1 MPKTAVIYARFSC
14 NKQREASID
23 DQLRV
28 CRDWCKR
35 EGYAIVAEYCDY
47 AISGRTDDRPEFQ
60 RMVANAGESDIVLV
74 YMMDRFSRGEY
85 DAPIYKRELAQHG
98 VKLVSALE
106 QIPDSPEGIIYEKL
120 LEGLAACES
129 KKTAIRTRRGME
141 GNALKCK
148 TNGVRVFGYASN
160 EADEYVIDEDEAAFV
175 REAFKRRIAK
185 ETTNSIA
192 RDFAARGVKTSQGNP
207 CGYSMVERMVKNRK
221 YTGRYEWGGVV
232 KEGGMPAIIDEV
244 TFMEAQGIRAA
255 KERSAESWGD
265 FALSGKAICAGCGRN
280 LQGVSGRGRG
290 NRKYEYY
297 RCHDGCVKPVRREE
311 LEGEIVKALRA
322 LLQDREEALR
332 IARMVAESSDGA
344 EVAARR
350 KQAAQSLS
358 AAERGLKNILNA
370 IEQGIIAP
378 GAKERIAELEHQRDR
393 AKLDLE
399 PIRDDQIDP
408 ERLAGFLQCGSALD
422 DATLLKAF
430 VYQASVSDEECIVT
444 LNYDVE
450 NNEPA
455 RLDIQRVRTKC
466 KWCPHGLP
474 GARGGG
480 KHDEQQD
487 YRRHKRA
494 APAVAV
500 FVGRAWVRH
509 RLHLLCVLLAGGGF
523 HGDPALVAGTA
534 RIAAPNVAVGRCER
548 AIERHSLPAMVGCDG
563 RVAGASTGAHVQGI
577 DADAVRSRRVAGLR
591 LRGADAHEVV
601 VRVVASRGLADGD
614 VASMTAVAGVASP
627 HVAVRDAIPVIEV
640 DCLALAVGGYHG
652 A

>member
-35 EGYAIVAEYCDY
+35 EGYAIAAEYCDY

-160 EADEYVIDEDEAAFV
+160 EADEYVINEDEAAFV

-221 YTGRYEWGGVV
+221 YTGRYE
-232 KEGGMPAIIDEV
+232 
-244 TFMEAQGIRAA
+244 
-255 KERSAESWGD
+255 WGD

-399 PIRDDQIDP
+399 AIRDDQIDP
-408 ERLAGFLQCGSALD
+408 ERLADFLQCGSALD

-466 KWCPHGLP
+466 KWCTVCASPRTEVCAIGTIIFVRIP
-474 GARGGG
+474 
-480 KHDEQQD
+480 
-487 YRRHKRA
+487 RA
-494 APAVAV
+494 A
-500 FVGRAWVRH
+500 
-509 RLHLLCVLLAGGGF
+509 
-523 HGDPALVAGTA
+523 
-534 RIAAPNVAVGRCER
+534 
-548 AIERHSLPAMVGCDG
+548 
-563 RVAGASTGAHVQGI
+563 
-577 DADAVRSRRVAGLR
+577 
-591 LRGADAHEVV
+591 
-601 VRVVASRGLADGD
+601 
-614 VASMTAVAGVASP
+614 
-627 HVAVRDAIPVIEV
+627 
-640 DCLALAVGGYHG
+640 
-652 A
+652 

>member
-14 NKQREASID
+14 NKQRKASID
-23 DQLRV
+23 DQLRI
-28 CRDWCKR
+28 CRQWCQR
-35 EGYAIVAEYCDY
+35 ERYAIVAEYCDY

-192 RDFAARGVKTSQGNP
+192 RDFATRGVKTSQGNP

-399 PIRDDQIDP
+399 AIRDDQIDP
-408 ERLAGFLQCGSALD
+408 ERLADFLQCGSALD

-466 KWCPHGLP
+466 KWCHTDSFEPLTAAAGDGEFLDLPYDLPYDLGVPSTRKYVDIAGWGAAPLRFVIYGPCVNPAIRIDGNWYRVDATVPDGGYMVVDPLATPRSVTVVGPDGSVTDAFAKARRGNGL
-474 GARGGG
+474 GGG
-480 KHDEQQD
+480 EYIFQ
-487 YRRHKRA
+487 
-494 APAVAV
+494 P
-500 FVGRAWVRH
+500 
-509 RLHLLCVLLAGGGF
+509 
-523 HGDPALVAGTA
+523 
-534 RIAAPNVAVGRCER
+534 
-548 AIERHSLPAMVGCDG
+548 
-563 RVAGASTGAHVQGI
+563 
-577 DADAVRSRRVAGLR
+577 
-591 LRGADAHEVV
+591 
-601 VRVVASRGLADGD
+601 
-614 VASMTAVAGVASP
+614 ASP
-627 HVAVRDAIPVIEV
+627 GTNEV
-640 DCLALAVGGYHG
+640 EWDRSFGFDLTWYEEEGEPPWS
-652 A
+652 

>member
-1 MPKTAVIYARFSC
+1 MKTAVIYARFSC
-14 NKQREASID
+14 SKQREASIE
-23 DQLRV
+23 DQLRI
-28 CRDWCKR
+28 CHEWCQH
-35 EGYAIVAEYCDY
+35 EGYAIVGEYCDY

-60 RMVANAGESDIVLV
+60 RMIASAGESDIVLV

-85 DAPIYKRELAQHG
+85 DAPIYKRALAQQG

-148 TNGVRVFGYASN
+148 TNGVRVFGYTSN

-192 RDFAARGVKTSQGNP
+192 RDFAARGVRTSQGNP

-221 YTGRYEWGGVV
+221 YTGRYEWGGIVR
-232 KEGGMPAIIDEV
+232 EGGMPAIIDEV

-280 LQGVSGRGRG
+280 LQGVSGRGRR
-290 NRKYEYY
+290 NVKYEYY
-297 RCHDGCVKPVRREE
+297 RCRGGCARPVRREE
-311 LEGEIVKALRA
+311 LEGEIAKALRA
-322 LLQDREEALR
+322 LLQDRGEALR

-399 PIRDDQIDP
+399 AIRDEEIDP
-408 ERLAGFLQCGSALD
+408 ERLADFLQCGAALD
-422 DATLLKAF
+422 DSTLLKAF
-430 VYQASVSDEECIVT
+430 VYQVSVSDEECIVT
-444 LNYDVE
+444 LNYDLE

-455 RLDIQRVRTKC
+455 RLDVQRVRTKC
-466 KWCPHGLP
+466 KWLTVCASPRTEVCAVGTVIFVRIP
-474 GARGGG
+474 
-480 KHDEQQD
+480 
-487 YRRHKRA
+487 RA
-494 APAVAV
+494 A
-500 FVGRAWVRH
+500 
-509 RLHLLCVLLAGGGF
+509 
-523 HGDPALVAGTA
+523 
-534 RIAAPNVAVGRCER
+534 
-548 AIERHSLPAMVGCDG
+548 
-563 RVAGASTGAHVQGI
+563 
-577 DADAVRSRRVAGLR
+577 
-591 LRGADAHEVV
+591 
-601 VRVVASRGLADGD
+601 
-614 VASMTAVAGVASP
+614 
-627 HVAVRDAIPVIEV
+627 
-640 DCLALAVGGYHG
+640 
-652 A
+652 

>member
-23 DQLRV
+23 DQLRI
-28 CRDWCKR
+28 CRQWCQR
-35 EGYAIVAEYCDY
+35 ERYAIVAEYCDY

-358 AAERGLKNILNA
+358 AAERGLRNILNA

-399 PIRDDQIDP
+399 AIRDDQIDP
-408 ERLAGFLQCGSALD
+408 ERLADFLQCGSALD
-422 DATLLKAF
+422 DATLLRAF
-430 VYQASVSDEECIVT
+430 VYQVSVSDEECIVT

-450 NNEPA
+450 SNEPA
-455 RLDIQRVRTKC
+455 RLDVQRVRTKC
-466 KWCPHGLP
+466 KWCTVCASPRTEVCAVGTIIFVRIP
-474 GARGGG
+474 
-480 KHDEQQD
+480 
-487 YRRHKRA
+487 RA
-494 APAVAV
+494 A
-500 FVGRAWVRH
+500 
-509 RLHLLCVLLAGGGF
+509 
-523 HGDPALVAGTA
+523 
-534 RIAAPNVAVGRCER
+534 
-548 AIERHSLPAMVGCDG
+548 
-563 RVAGASTGAHVQGI
+563 
-577 DADAVRSRRVAGLR
+577 
-591 LRGADAHEVV
+591 
-601 VRVVASRGLADGD
+601 
-614 VASMTAVAGVASP
+614 
-627 HVAVRDAIPVIEV
+627 
-640 DCLALAVGGYHG
+640 
-652 A
+652 

>member
-23 DQLRV
+23 DQLRI
-28 CRDWCKR
+28 CRQWCQR
-35 EGYAIVAEYCDY
+35 EKYAIVAEYCDY

-160 EADEYVIDEDEAAFV
+160 EADEYVINEDEAAFV

-280 LQGVSGRGRG
+280 LQGVSGRGRK
-290 NRKYEYY
+290 NVKYEYY
-297 RCHDGCVKPVRREE
+297 RCHDGCVRPVRREE

-399 PIRDDQIDP
+399 AIRDDQIDP
-408 ERLAGFLQCGSALD
+408 ERLADFLQCGSALD
-422 DATLLKAF
+422 DATLLRAF
-430 VYQASVSDEECIVT
+430 VYQVSVSDEECIVT

-450 NNEPA
+450 SNEPA
-455 RLDIQRVRTKC
+455 RLDVQRVRTKC
-466 KWCPHGLP
+466 KWCPQRESNPCYSL
-474 GARGGG
+474 
-480 KHDEQQD
+480 
-487 YRRHKRA
+487 
-494 APAVAV
+494 
-500 FVGRAWVRH
+500 
-509 RLHLLCVLLAGGGF
+509 
-523 HGDPALVAGTA
+523 
-534 RIAAPNVAVGRCER
+534 ER
-548 AIERHSLPAMVGCDG
+548 AVS
-563 RVAGASTGAHVQGI
+563 
-577 DADAVRSRRVAGLR
+577 
-591 LRGADAHEVV
+591 
-601 VRVVASRGLADGD
+601 
-614 VASMTAVAGVASP
+614 
-627 HVAVRDAIPVIEV
+627 
-640 DCLALAVGGYHG
+640 
-652 A
+652 

>member
-1 MPKTAVIYARFSC
+1 MGLLGDMAKAAAKVAINQVSNTAHEKVSEMFPT
-14 NKQREASID
+14 KE
-23 DQLRV
+23 
-28 CRDWCKR
+28 
-35 EGYAIVAEYCDY
+35 
-47 AISGRTDDRPEFQ
+47 
-60 RMVANAGESDIVLV
+60 IVLSGSHERDV
-74 YMMDRFSRGEY
+74 YTYYGGPLKGIRVGQTF
-85 DAPIYKRELAQHG
+85 DAEVARKP
-98 VKLVSALE
+98 VTLVSELTGTE
-106 QIPDSPEGIIYEKL
+106 WN
-120 LEGLAACES
+120 
-129 KKTAIRTRRGME
+129 TAEHGN
-141 GNALKCK
+141 NALKCK

-160 EADEYVIDEDEAAFV
+160 EADEYVINEDEAAFV

-399 PIRDDQIDP
+399 AIRDDQIDP
-408 ERLAGFLQCGSALD
+408 ERLADFLQCGSALD

-430 VYQASVSDEECIVT
+430 VYQVSVSDEECIVT

-450 NNEPA
+450 SNEPA
-455 RLDIQRVRTKC
+455 RLDVQRVRTKC
-466 KWCPHGLP
+466 KWCTVCASPRTEVCAVGTIVFVRIP
-474 GARGGG
+474 
-480 KHDEQQD
+480 
-487 YRRHKRA
+487 RA
-494 APAVAV
+494 A
-500 FVGRAWVRH
+500 
-509 RLHLLCVLLAGGGF
+509 
-523 HGDPALVAGTA
+523 
-534 RIAAPNVAVGRCER
+534 
-548 AIERHSLPAMVGCDG
+548 
-563 RVAGASTGAHVQGI
+563 
-577 DADAVRSRRVAGLR
+577 
-591 LRGADAHEVV
+591 
-601 VRVVASRGLADGD
+601 
-614 VASMTAVAGVASP
+614 
-627 HVAVRDAIPVIEV
+627 
-640 DCLALAVGGYHG
+640 
-652 A
+652 

>member
-1 MPKTAVIYARFSC
+1 MPTARTAVIYARFSC

-23 DQLRV
+23 DQLRI
-28 CRDWCKR
+28 CRQWCQR
-35 EGYAIVAEYCDY
+35 EKYAIVAEYCDY

-160 EADEYVIDEDEAAFV
+160 EADEYVINEDEAAFV

-399 PIRDDQIDP
+399 AIRDDQIDP
-408 ERLAGFLQCGSALD
+408 ERLADFLQCGSALD

-430 VYQASVSDEECIVT
+430 VYQVSVSDEECIVT

-466 KWCPHGLP
+466 KWCPQRESNPCYSL
-474 GARGGG
+474 
-480 KHDEQQD
+480 
-487 YRRHKRA
+487 
-494 APAVAV
+494 
-500 FVGRAWVRH
+500 
-509 RLHLLCVLLAGGGF
+509 
-523 HGDPALVAGTA
+523 
-534 RIAAPNVAVGRCER
+534 ER
-548 AIERHSLPAMVGCDG
+548 AVS
-563 RVAGASTGAHVQGI
+563 
-577 DADAVRSRRVAGLR
+577 
-591 LRGADAHEVV
+591 
-601 VRVVASRGLADGD
+601 
-614 VASMTAVAGVASP
+614 
-627 HVAVRDAIPVIEV
+627 
-640 DCLALAVGGYHG
+640 
-652 A
+652 